1 MCCATSYRAGC
12 RRNRQLESELIVAR
26 YAEQTEVPVERSKRQ
41 IEILL
46 RDNGA
51 EQFHTGWDSNRDII
65 EFGWKGKQ
73 IRFVLP
79 RPNPADF
86 QSTPAGRRRA
96 PSSRQQAMEQS
107 ERQRWRALY
116 LVVRAKL
123 EAVEAGIAIFE
134 EEFMAFI
141 VIPGRNMTIG
151 EILVPQI
158 TDGRKFDVNRA
169 LGTGTE
175 G

>member
-1 MCCATSYRAGC
+1 M
-12 RRNRQLESELIVAR
+12 AR
-26 YAEQTEVPVERSKRQ
+26 YAEQTEVPVQRSKSQ
-41 IEILL
+41 IEAIL
-46 RDNGA
+46 REKGA
-51 EQFHTGWDSNRDII
+51 EQFHTGWDAARDII

-79 RPNPADF
+79 RPNAIDHRT
-86 QSTPAGRRRA
+86 SPAGRRRTPA
-96 PSSRQQAMEQS
+96 AINHAMEQA
-107 ERQRWRALY
+107 ERQRWRGLY

-123 EAVEAGIAIFE
+123 EAVEAGISVFE